1 MLQARPSPVLGPKPL
16 PFLSSLTHLGHGAD
30 LGNIPCGTISQSG
43 HMRKEPLQHGCPPCE
58 QRAPI
63 LGGSILNQ
71 PALPVTWYVGTV
83 AAREEM
89 KTRVPSRT
97 LGNSKAVQKAAG
109 VAAREPLSLC
119 SSPAPSCHLHTDA
132 PARQSRQSPSPL
144 SVPSSPVT
152 QDEYSNCQGLRP
164 VPGTWYPANR
174 TGPEGGKFQKVPACR
189 EVPEFSPDAPA
200 VEES

>member
-71 PALPVTWYVGTV
+71 PALPAHKAHPHPTPERSQSHGTL
-83 AAREEM
+83 
-89 KTRVPSRT
+89 VPWQ
-97 LGNSKAVQKAAG
+97 LGK
-109 VAAREPLSLC
+109 R
-119 SSPAPSCHLHTDA
+119 
-132 PARQSRQSPSPL
+132 
-144 SVPSSPVT
+144 
-152 QDEYSNCQGLRP
+152 
-164 VPGTWYPANR
+164 
-174 TGPEGGKFQKVPACR
+174 
-189 EVPEFSPDAPA
+189 
-200 VEES
+200 